1 MRDVVLYRTRSGRR
15 PVQEFLDALTT
26 KQADKIVWIIEMVRT
41 MEKVPVEYF
50 KKLSGTDNLWEV
62 RAQQGGN
69 DFRLLGFFDGKRLV
83 VLVSGFAKKTGR
95 TPVLEIELAHQRKR
109 DYLGRKSDD
118 G

>member
-1 MRDVVLYRTRSGRR
+1 M
-15 PVQEFLDALTT
+15 QEFLDALTP
-26 KQADKIVWIIEMVRT
+26 KQADKIVRIIEMVRT

-69 DFRLLGFFDGKRLV
+69 NFRLLGFFDGKRLV

-109 DYLGRKSDD
+109 DYFSRESHD